1 MTPTQVADLC
11 LQLPGAHESIKW
23 GNNRVFSIAD
33 NKMFAILSTSAKAR
47 ESLAFKVDNDLFLAF
62 TDRPGIRPA
71 PYLAR
76 ARWVSMETPFPL
88 PDTELRAALIRS
100 HQLVAMR
107 LARYRWAEFLLPDD
121 NSPNPSR

>member
-1 MTPTQVADLC
+1 MTPTQVAELC

-33 NKMFAILSTSAKAR
+33 NKMFALLSFPAKGR

-76 ARWVSMETPFPL
+76 ARWVSMEAPFPL
-88 PDTELRAALIRS
+88 PDIELRARPDPISPTGGDATGQVPLGRVPRS
-100 HQLVAMR
+100 
-107 LARYRWAEFLLPDD
+107 EG
-121 NSPNPSR
+121 

>member
-1 MTPTQVADLC
+1 MTPTQVAELC

-23 GNNRVFSIAD
+23 SNNRVFSIAD
-33 NKMFAILSTSAKAR
+33 NKMFALLSFPAKGR

-76 ARWVSMETPFPL
+76 ARWVSMEAPFPL
-88 PDTELRAALIRS
+88 PDVELRAALIRS
-100 HQLVAMR
+100 HQLVVMR
-107 LARYRWAEFLLPDD
+107 LARYRQAAFRVVEDD
-121 NSPNPSR
+121 VAPGG

>member
-1 MTPTQVADLC
+1 MTPAQVADLC
-11 LQLPGAHESIKW
+11 RQLPGAHESIKW

-33 NKMFAILSTSAKAR
+33 NKMFAILSTSAKGR

-76 ARWVSMETPFPL
+76 ARWVSMEAPFPL
-88 PDTELRAALIRS
+88 PGTELRAALIRS

-107 LARYRWAEFLLPDD
+107 LARYRQAAFRVVVDEVAPGG
-121 NSPNPSR
+121 

>member
-1 MTPTQVADLC
+1 MTPTQVAELC

-33 NKMFAILSTSAKAR
+33 NKMFALLSFPAKGR
-47 ESLAFKVDNDLFLAF
+47 PSLAFKVDNDLLLAF

-76 ARWVSMETPFPL
+76 ARWVSMEAPFPL
-88 PDTELRAALIRS
+88 PDIELRAALIRS
-100 HQLVAMR
+100 HQLVVMR
-107 LARYRWAEFLLPDD
+107 LAKYRQAEFRVSEDD
-121 NSPNPSR
+121 

>member
-1 MTPTQVADLC
+1 MTPTQVAELC

-33 NKMFAILSTSAKAR
+33 NKMFALLSFPAKGR

-71 PYLAR
+71 PYLAPR
-76 ARWVSMETPFPL
+76 PL
-88 PDTELRAALIRS
+88 GLDGSALS
-100 HQLVAMR
+100 
-107 LARYRWAEFLLPDD
+107 LARHRVARRPDPI
-121 NSPNPSR
+121 SPTGGDATGQVPLGRVPRSGG